1 MENSGNSYRSI
12 FKSTFLFGFV
22 QVFNIVVK
30 AGINK
35 SVAVLLGTEGMGVI
49 SLYNSVINMVKT
61 VGGLGISQS
70 AVRDISE
77 ANATEDSEKL
87 SHIITVTRWIVWFTA
102 LLGAVFTITFSGLL
116 SEISFNNGDHLVA
129 FMVLSLAILFSIVSE
144 GELAI
149 LKGMRRL
156 RDLAKA
162 SIYGSS
168 VGLLVSV
175 PLYYFFGF
183 KGIVPSLIIAAA
195 FAALVAWL
203 YVRRVSY
210 TRIHLSHK
218 VVFSSGMGMIKM
230 GLALMYLSL
239 FGMLSDFIIRAFI
252 SRYAG
257 LSEVGIFQA
266 GSTIVVAYFGIIT
279 TALVTDYYPRISAV
293 NNDNKALNVEVNRQA
308 EVGLLL
314 MGPLIVLFMFAMP
327 LFIRILYTKMFLQS
341 MDYIQYAIF
350 GVLITIYSNAMGM
363 ILLAKQKSSIF
374 VYTTTVMNI
383 FSIGL
388 NLVAYYFWGLSGIG
402 VAAIVV
408 AICHLC
414 LMCMIM
420 KKKYNIT
427 FRTRAMKIF
436 VLTCLLCITVFF
448 IKDMEHV
455 FFRYCLG
462 AVMFVC
468 SICYSVYEIKSVMDL
483 NIASLLSKFF
493 RKRH

>member
-1 MENSGNSYRSI
+1 MGNSENSYQSI

-35 SVAVLLGTEGMGVI
+35 AVAVLLGTEGMGVI

-77 ANATEDSEKL
+77 ANATGDAEKL
-87 SHIITVTRWIVWFTA
+87 SHIITVTRKIVWFTA
-102 LLGAVFTITFSGLL
+102 LLGAVFTIAFSGLL
-116 SEISFNNGDHLVA
+116 SKTSFNNSDHLVA
-129 FMVLSLAILFSIVSE
+129 FVILSIAILFSIVSE

-195 FAALVAWL
+195 FAALLAWL
-203 YVRRVSY
+203 YVRKVSY
-210 TRIHLSHK
+210 VRIRLSHK
-218 VVFSSGMGMIKM
+218 AVFSSGLGMIKM

-239 FGMLSDFIIRAFI
+239 FGLLSDFIIRAFI
-252 SRYAG
+252 SHYAG

-279 TALVTDYYPRISAV
+279 TALVTDYYPRISAI
-293 NNDNKALNVEVNRQA
+293 NNDNQALNIEVNRQA

-327 LFIRILYTKMFLQS
+327 LFIRILYTKLFLQS
-341 MDYIQYAIF
+341 MEYIQYATF

-374 VYTTTVMNI
+374 VYTTTAMNI
-383 FSIGL
+383 FSISL
-388 NLVAYYFWGLSGIG
+388 NLIAYYFWGLPGIG
-402 VAAIVV
+402 VAAILV
-408 AICHLC
+408 AVCHLC
-414 LMCMIM
+414 LMCVIM
-420 KKKYNIT
+420 KKKYNIA
-427 FRTRAMKIF
+427 FQTRAVKIF
-436 VLTCLLCITVFF
+436 VLTSLFCIAGFF
-448 IKDMEHV
+448 IKDIEYV
-455 FFRYCLG
+455 FFRYSLG
-462 AVMFVC
+462 SVVFVC
-468 SICYSVYEIKSVMDL
+468 SVWYSVHEIKSVMDL
-483 NIASLLSKFF
+483 NITSLLSKLLG
-493 RKRH
+493 KRH